1 MTSSAD
7 GDPLANAR
15 SALASGDPGEALRLT
30 FKAAKPAV
38 RQQDDEA
45 LRSASALA
53 SEIADAASGR
63 IAKEAR
69 QYSVYWLACIEQPR
83 DQQPNAWSFL
93 SWFKREPRERRQP
106 CPQCAESIVV
116 GAKECRF
123 CGHRLD

>member
-7 GDPLANAR
+7 GDPLARAR

-53 SEIADAASGR
+53 AEIADAASGR
-63 IAKEAR
+63 VAKEAR
-69 QYSVYWLACIEQPR
+69 QYSVYWQACIEQPR
-83 DQQPNAWSFL
+83 EQQPHAWSFL
-93 SWFKREPRERRQP
+93 SWFKREQRRP

-123 CGHRLD
+123 CGHRLH